1 MVARVAVCVALLF
14 AAGACNRKET
24 PAARPPKPVPR
35 PRPVAAD
42 AARPAFPDS
51 CAGILKTLA
60 PDIDVHDGRV
70 VLVLFVAVWATP
82 SREIVPI
89 VESEIAQDAQRWRL
103 LKADLTRESQLGDRC
118 GVQIIPMLIAFV
130 NGKPVSQLDGAATAL
145 RVRKFLEAIP
155 STGP

>member
-1 MVARVAVCVALLF
+1 MPSF
-14 AAGACNRKET
+14 EIG
-24 PAARPPKPVPR
+24 
-35 PRPVAAD
+35 
-42 AARPAFPDS
+42 
-51 CAGILKTLA
+51 
-60 PDIDVHDGRV
+60 V
-70 VLVLFVAVWATP
+70 VLPIMQYGAERTTPRWAVL
-82 SREIVPI
+82 REIVPI

-155 STGP
+155 SDGP